1 MVLTTLGRNAARN
14 GALGRIVSRATAI
27 PAVTQKTAP
36 MMPMQIRCGGGYD
49 WNLGVPGSRIKNPD
63 PANYNDVYPG
73 MGKGWWALITC
84 AIVSFYTGQW
94 YDTSRGVPIAIGLF
108 GPNMPM

>member
-1 MVLTTLGRNAARN
+1 MVLTTLGRTAARCGS
-14 GALGRIVSRATAI
+14 GAFGRMATSKM
-27 PAVTQKTAP
+27 PTT
-36 MMPMQIRCGGGYD
+36 MMRPLNIGAIRCGSGYD

-73 MGKGWWALITC
+73 MGKAWWALITA